1 MCNVVVLPEIKKKRN
16 IVVCGFIL
24 KVLCIFALFPDFEN
38 YLPIREM
45 GKKEKCHLK
54 KEVILYEVLLSDSE
68 ESGRYPKSN
77 FWVPGII
84 RKMSFKVVCLTWRI
98 G

>member
-1 MCNVVVLPEIKKKRN
+1 MVINICKIVSRECILLYFLREKNLITYILHTNHKYYVKVCNVVLPEIKKKRN
-16 IVVCGFIL
+16 IVICGFIL

-54 KEVILYEVLLSDSE
+54 KE
-68 ESGRYPKSN
+68 
-77 FWVPGII
+77 
-84 RKMSFKVVCLTWRI
+84 
-98 G
+98 